1 MNVEYGME
9 FLRKHGNKISTA
21 LLLVAV
27 FIAGFTF
34 GNISTTSTAQEPV
47 AIGDTEAA
55 FDPLYEAF
63 SEIQSR
69 YVDAEDIDVPTLVNG
84 AIDGMVDSLD
94 DQYSGYLN
102 PEMFSQYNEN
112 LSGDVEGIGVIIR
125 QNQETEEIEVIE
137 VLDGAAADQAGV
149 QEGDI
154 FIEVDGQNVQGF
166 DTSELATLVRGPAGT
181 DVTITFQ
188 RDGDLIELTITRVS
202 FEVPTVES
210 RIIEESNLAYVS
222 LREFN
227 QRASSEITNALDDL
241 NVNEREG
248 LILDLRGNPG
258 GLLSSAVDVGSLFI
272 EDGVILYE
280 VFGDG
285 REQTFEATGDFY
297 GVTVPITVLVDE
309 GSASASELVAG
320 AMQDRDVATLIGTS
334 TFGKGTVQTLRPL
347 SNDGALR
354 LTIARYL
361 LPERRW
367 IHDIGVTPDITI
379 EFTEDHAENGD
390 DPQLQRAIDFLT
402 EGD

>member
-1 MNVEYGME
+1 ME

-34 GNISTTSTAQEPV
+34 GNINTTSNAQEPV
-47 AIGDTEAA
+47 AIGDTEQA
-55 FDPLYEAF
+55 FDPLFEAF
-63 SEIQSR
+63 DEIQAR
-69 YVDAEDIDVPTLVNG
+69 YVDSEEIDVPTLVNG
-84 AIDGMVDSLD
+84 AIDGMVDALD
-94 DQYSGYLN
+94 DQYSGYLS
-102 PEMFSQYNEN
+102 PETFSQFNEN

-125 QNQETEEIEVIE
+125 LDEETEEISVIE

-149 QEGDI
+149 QEGDV
-154 FIEVDGQNVQGF
+154 FIEVNGQNVQGF

-181 DVTITFQ
+181 DVTITFR
-188 RDGDLIELTITRVS
+188 RDGELLELTITRVS

-210 RIIEESNLAYVS
+210 RVIEESNMAYIS

-227 QRASSEITNALDDL
+227 RRASGEIADAMDEM
-241 NVNEREG
+241 NVNERDG

-258 GLLSSAVDVGSLFI
+258 GLLTAAVDVGSLFI

-297 GVTVPITVLVDE
+297 GVNVPITVLVDI

-320 AMQDRDVATLIGTS
+320 AMQSRDVATLIGTT

-361 LPERRW
+361 LPDRRW
-367 IHDIGVTPDITI
+367 IHDIGVTPDIVV
-379 EFTEDHAENGD
+379 EFPDDHGEDGNDED
-390 DPQLQRAIDFLT
+390 IQLQRAIEFLN
-402 EGD
+402 GDD